1 MTGVVMIKPPGWMSE
16 PDTTRLFNALKEGG
30 HTVRFVGGC
39 VRDTV
44 ADRPVSD
51 IDVAT
56 DAEPDRVLEV
66 LGAAM
71 IRAVPTGIEHGTI
84 TAIPESRPY
93 EITTLR
99 KDVETDG
106 RRAKVQ
112 FTKDWVEDASRRDFT
127 FNALSADPD
136 GKVYDYFD
144 GLEDLKAG
152 RVRFIGEALERVAE
166 DYLRVLRFFR
176 FHAHYAKTDPD
187 PDSYAACR
195 AAATHVET
203 LPGERIWAEMSRTLT
218 APVPG
223 PVFQMMED
231 IGLLRLLLP
240 VGRSVKRMEALAA
253 LETMVSFNPDPIRR
267 LTALIQPNRSEAS
280 QIAARL
286 RLSRDE
292 THRLDDLNAS
302 RGESGAAMNELAL
315 RRALYALGRDQFRDL
330 ILLDWADQIAMN
342 ATEAAQSVEG
352 WKETWDTASSWEAP
366 EFPLVGKDVL
376 EMGVEEGPKVG
387 EILDDL
393 EEWWVEQAF
402 RPDREACLDRLRLAA
417 RRR

>member
-1 MTGVVMIKPPGWMSE
+1 MSE
-16 PDTTRLFNALKEGG
+16 PDTTRLFDVLRDGG
-30 HTVRFVGGC
+30 HSVRFVGGC

-44 ADRPVSD
+44 IRRPVSD

-56 DAEPDRVLEV
+56 DAEPNRVLEL
-66 LGAAM
+66 LGEAM
-71 IRAVPTGIEHGTI
+71 IRAVPTGIEHGTV
-84 TAIPESRPY
+84 TAVPSSRSF

-99 KDVETDG
+99 RDVATDG
-106 RRAKVQ
+106 RRAEVE

-136 GKVYDYFD
+136 GKVYDYFG
-144 GLEDLKAG
+144 GLEDLKDG

-166 DYLRVLRFFR
+166 DYLRVLRYFR
-176 FHAHYAKTDPD
+176 FYAHYAKTDPD
-187 PDSYAACR
+187 PDSFAACR

-203 LPGERIWAEMSRTLT
+203 LSGERIWAELSRTLT
-218 APVPG
+218 APKPG

-253 LETMVSFNPDPIRR
+253 LETMVSFEPDPIRR
-267 LTALIQPNRSEAS
+267 LIALIQPSRSEAS

-286 RLSRDE
+286 RLTRED

-302 RGESGAAMNELAL
+302 RGESSAGMAELSL

-330 ILLDWADQIAMN
+330 VLLDWADQIAMN
-342 ATEAAQSVEG
+342 ATEAAQTVEG
-352 WKETWDTASSWEAP
+352 WKETWDTASSWEPP
-366 EFPLVGKDVL
+366 EFPLVGDDVL
-376 EMGVEEGPKVG
+376 EMGVEEGPRVG
-387 EILDDL
+387 ELLEDI

-402 RPDREACLDRLRLAA
+402 RPDREACLDRLRLVS

>member
-1 MTGVVMIKPPGWMSE
+1 MSAVVKIAPPDWMSE
-16 PDTTRLFNALKEGG
+16 PDTARIFTTLKEAG
-30 HTVRFVGGC
+30 HSVRFVGGC

-44 ADRPVSD
+44 AGRPVSD

-56 DAEPDRVLEV
+56 DAPPDRVLEV
-66 LGAAM
+66 LGAAG

-84 TAIPESRPY
+84 TAIPETRPF

-106 RRAKVQ
+106 RHASVE
-112 FTKDWVEDASRRDFT
+112 FTNDWVEDASRRDFT
-127 FNALSADPD
+127 FNAMSAEPN
-136 GKVYDYFD
+136 GKIYDYFD
-144 GLEDLKAG
+144 GLDDLKTG
-152 RVRFIGEALERVAE
+152 RVRFIGVALDRVAE

-176 FHAHYAKTDPD
+176 FYAHYAKTEPD
-187 PDSYAACR
+187 PESYAACR

-203 LPGERIWAEMSRTLT
+203 LSGERIWAELSRTLT
-218 APVPG
+218 APAPG

-253 LETMVSFNPDPIRR
+253 LETMVSFEPDPIRR
-267 LTALIQPNRSEAS
+267 LTALLQPNRSEAS
-280 QIAARL
+280 QIATRL
-286 RLSRDE
+286 RLSRED

-302 RGESGAAMNELAL
+302 RRESGASMNELML
-315 RRALYALGRDQFRDL
+315 RRALYTLGRDQFRDL

-342 ATEAAQSVEG
+342 ATEAAQSVQG
-352 WKETWDTASSWEAP
+352 WKDTWDTASSWEPP
-366 EFPLVGKDVL
+366 EFPLVGGDVL

-387 EILDDL
+387 EILDDI

-402 RPDREACLDRLRLAA
+402 RPDREACLDRLRLAV

>member
-1 MTGVVMIKPPGWMSE
+1 MSVVDKISPPGWMSE
-16 PDTTRLFNALKEGG
+16 PDTSRLFDALKEAG
-30 HTVRFVGGC
+30 HSVRFVGGC
-39 VRDTV
+39 VRDSI
-44 ADRPVSD
+44 ANRPVTD

-56 DAEPDRVLEV
+56 DAAPDRVLDI
-66 LGAAM
+66 LGEAM

-84 TAIPESRPY
+84 TAIPETRPF

-99 KDVETDG
+99 RDVETDG
-106 RRAKVQ
+106 RHASVE

-136 GKVYDYFD
+136 GKIYDYFD
-144 GLEDLKAG
+144 GLGDLKAG
-152 RVRFIGEALERVAE
+152 RVRFIGDALERVAE

-176 FHAHYAKTDPD
+176 FHAHYAKTEPD
-187 PDSYAACR
+187 PDSLAACR

-203 LPGERIWAEMSRTLT
+203 LSGERIWAELSRTFA
-218 APVPG
+218 APEPG
-223 PVFQMMED
+223 PVFLLMED

-253 LETMVSFNPDPIRR
+253 LETMVAFPPDPIRR

-280 QIAARL
+280 QIATRL
-286 RLSRDE
+286 RLSRGD

-302 RGESGAAMNELAL
+302 RGESGAGMNELAL
-315 RRALYALGRDQFRDL
+315 RRALYALGRDRFRDL
-330 ILLDWADQIAMN
+330 ILLDWADEIAMN
-342 ATEAAQSVEG
+342 ATKAAQSVQG
-352 WKETWDTASSWEAP
+352 WKDTWDTAASWEPP
-366 EFPLVGKDVL
+366 EFPLAGDDVL

-387 EILDDL
+387 EILDDI

-402 RPDREACLDRLRLAA
+402 RPDREACLDRLRLAV